1 MCDSSG
7 PETLVTDHPNIKKED
22 YSPYPTKP
30 SGTRGPTSEGPDLHH
45 RGLDGLKKACKVVR
59 LILKFQ
65 FISSNIFKGLSEK
78 SLIFPDFRKC
88 EGFEGHIWG
97 KVLD

>member
-7 PETLVTDHPNIKKED
+7 PETLVTDPHKAFRDK
-22 YSPYPTKP
+22 
-30 SGTRGPTSEGPDLHH
+30 GTNVRGPGPSPP
-45 RGLDGLKKACKVVR
+45 GSQWIKEACKAVR

-88 EGFEGHIWG
+88 EWFEGHIWG